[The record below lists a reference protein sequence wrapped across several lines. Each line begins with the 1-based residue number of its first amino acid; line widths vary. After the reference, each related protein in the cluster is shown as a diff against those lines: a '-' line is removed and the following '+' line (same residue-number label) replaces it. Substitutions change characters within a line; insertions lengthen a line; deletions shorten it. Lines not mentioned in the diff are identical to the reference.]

1 MAHHWTFAKPCEL
14 AFPWNIATAPS
25 VTHTAVPTH
34 CLNCSPPQSQRA
46 IVTPD
51 SLDQAATAS
60 RSEDECTFANNEP
73 MTMNTQ
79 NSPLKA
85 GLTIRFHL
93 TDGSIH
99 SFVLTDDAAARKLWE
114 GVDPARLFARARI
127 VVGSEHSKAVFVS
140 AETVRVDFLHESF
153 QCWEFPGGYSD
164 IVELSEEEFREH
176 AQLDQPSQMSK
187 REQQTPVGDLLVS
200 FVKLQMRGGRPQF
213 VMVEVPVKLPAES
226 QSFMQFMLSKAA
238 VHMRL
243 RGGGIGVLNLAN
255 LAAYTVYPGVAQIPA
270 DSWLAEPIPT
280 KS

>member
-1 MAHHWTFAKPCEL
+1 
-14 AFPWNIATAPS
+14 
-25 VTHTAVPTH
+25 
-34 CLNCSPPQSQRA
+34 
-46 IVTPD
+46 
-51 SLDQAATAS
+51 
-60 RSEDECTFANNEP
+60 

-79 NSPLKA
+79 NRQLKA

-114 GVDPARLFARARI
+114 GVDPARLFARPRI

-140 AETVRVDFLHESF
+140 AETVRVDFLHQSF

-164 IVELSEEEFREH
+164 IVELSEEEFRKH
-176 AQLDQPSQMSK
+176 ARLDQPSQMTK
-187 REQQTPVGDLLVS
+187 REQPTPVGDLLVS
-200 FVKLQMRGGRPQF
+200 FVKLQMRGSGPLF
-213 VMVEVPVKLPAES
+213 VMIEVPVKLPAES

-243 RGGGIGVLNLAN
+243 RGGGTGVLNLAN

>member
-1 MAHHWTFAKPCEL
+1 MTTDPQTNLSKP
-14 AFPWNIATAPS
+14 P
-25 VTHTAVPTH
+25 
-34 CLNCSPPQSQRA
+34 
-46 IVTPD
+46 
-51 SLDQAATAS
+51 
-60 RSEDECTFANNEP
+60 
-73 MTMNTQ
+73 
-79 NSPLKA
+79 
-85 GLTIRFHL
+85 LTIRLHL
-93 TDGSIH
+93 TDGSVH
-99 SFVLTDDAAARKLWE
+99 SFTQADTAINEKLWDDI
-114 GVDPARLFARARI
+114 DPSRLFAHQRI

-153 QCWEFPGGYSD
+153 QCWKFPGGYSD

-176 AQLDQPSQMSK
+176 AHLDQPSQLTK
-187 REQQTPVGDLLVS
+187 REQPTPVGDLLVS

-255 LAAYTVYPGVAQIPA
+255 LAGYTVYPGVAQIPA

-280 KS
+280 ES